1 MLQKENLTKE
11 YVYKLKNDSNSLERL
26 MFENK
31 EDTKAIL
38 FILKY
43 IGRLP
48 QNFEGNCFSYFLT
61 HFNENVRYLAVKNI
75 GKLQSLK
82 YLSRLQQIAKDDES
96 SIVRCEAVS
105 AIGRMRNEKTI
116 PFLLEMLNDS
126 DPKIICQ
133 AIRGLQVFDSE
144 EIKIKLKALIDNENE
159 TVRNLISHC
168 YFSSDKK
175 EEIPHSASYNYL
187 KDVVVHADVL
197 DVLPLIKDESIHLT
211 FTSPPYYNARDYS
224 IYSSYSSY
232 LIFLK
237 RVFSEVYRIT
247 KEGRFLV
254 VNTSPIIIP
263 RISRKHSSKRYPI
276 PFDLHHELNS
286 IGWEFIDDIVWLKP
300 EYSVRNRVGGFS
312 QHRKPLAYK
321 PNTVTEYVMVY
332 RKPSDRLL
340 DWNIRQYD
348 EAIVEDSKVKDDFE
362 TTNVWKICP
371 TSDKIHSAVFPFELC
386 KKVITYYS
394 FKGDLVFDPFA
405 GSGTVGKVCKAFNRS
420 FFLTEKDNKY
430 FEYMKNTSN
439 DVGLFQE
446 PTNFLTLEEF
456 RKTIK

>member
-1 MLQKENLTKE
+1 MLQKESLSKE
-11 YVYKLKNDSNSLERL
+11 YVYKLKNDSNLLEHL
-26 MFENK
+26 MFENR
-31 EDTKAIL
+31 EDTKTIL

-43 IGRLP
+43 IGKLP
-48 QNFEGNCFSYFLT
+48 QNFEGACFCYFLN
-61 HFNENVRYLAVKNI
+61 HLNENVRYLAVKNI

-82 YLSRLQQIAKDDES
+82 YLSRLQQIAKEDES

-105 AIGRMRNEKTI
+105 AIGRMRNEKAI
-116 PFLLEMLNDS
+116 PFLLEVLNDN
-126 DPKIICQ
+126 DPKIVCQ
-133 AIRGLQVFDSE
+133 AIRGLQVFNKE
-144 EIKIKLKALIDNENE
+144 EIKTKLKALINNENE
-159 TVRNLISHC
+159 TVRSLISHD
-168 YFSSDKK
+168 YFCTSKKDKT
-175 EEIPHSASYNYL
+175 PHSQSYEYL
-187 KDVVVHADVL
+187 KNTVVNADVL
-197 DVLPLIKDESIHLT
+197 DVLPLIRDESIHLT

-232 LIFLK
+232 LLFLK
-237 RVFSEVYRIT
+237 KVFSEVYRIT

-286 IGWEFIDDIVWLKP
+286 IGWEFIDDIIWLKP

-371 TSDKIHSAVFPFELC
+371 TSDKTHSAVFPFELC

-405 GSGTVGKVCKAFNRS
+405 GSGTVGKACMAFNRS
-420 FFLTEKDNKY
+420 FFLTEKDTKY
-430 FEYMKNTSN
+430 FEYMKNISN
-439 DVGLFQE
+439 DACLFQE
-446 PTNFLTLEEF
+446 PANFLTLEEF